1 MDATTLTVLSCLLLA
16 YASGCCNAAYYA
28 VRLTKKNDLRQQGSG
43 TLGAR
48 NVQRNYGWPMAVL
61 VFLFDLLKIWPS
73 LYLLAAHDAA
83 GQLSQ
88 ALVVLA
94 GLLGHI
100 YPVQL
105 GFRGGK
111 GVAVFIGS
119 ALYIIIFTPTTWLF
133 VLNLL
138 LVIFAHRK
146 KRSRYAVKLADTD
159 EEFDQIFELNY
170 HTFVEEIPQ
179 HEPNELKK
187 LKDKFHE
194 NNVYILCKNG
204 NTIAGMVAC
213 CDQRPFSLDAKVEQ
227 LDSYLPAH
235 SKIYEIRLLAVKKEY
250 RRTRVTAML
259 LRALIKYLLDN
270 QADLAIIS
278 GTTRQLAMYEKMGF
292 QPFHALVG
300 KDGAQYQPMYI
311 TKKHLRSARWLR

>member
-1 MDATTLTVLSCLLLA
+1 MDATLIVFPCLLLA

-28 VRLTKKNDLRQQGSG
+28 VRLAQKSDLRQQGSG

-48 NVQRNYGWPMAVL
+48 NVHRLYGWGMAVP

-73 LYLLAAHDAA
+73 LYLLAAYHAA
-83 GQLSQ
+83 SPVSQ
-88 ALVVLA
+88 ALVVFA
-94 GLLGHI
+94 GLLGHV

-111 GVAVFIGS
+111 GVAVFAGS
-119 ALYIIIFTPTTWLF
+119 ALYIVMFPPVTWLF
-133 VLNLL
+133 VANLL

-146 KRSRYAVKLADTD
+146 KHSRYTVKLADTE
-159 EEFDQIFELNY
+159 EEFNQIFELNY

-194 NNVYILCKNG
+194 NNVYILCKDGSN
-204 NTIAGMVAC
+204 IAGMVAC
-213 CDQRPFSLDAKVEQ
+213 CNKRPFSLDAKVEN

-235 SKIYEIRLLAVKKEY
+235 DKIYEIRLLAVKREY
-250 RRTRVTAML
+250 RRTRVTPML
-259 LRALIKYLLDN
+259 LRALVKYLLN
-270 QADLAIIS
+270 HKAYLAIIS

-292 QPFHALVG
+292 QPFHGLVG
-300 KDGAQYQPMYI
+300 KDGAWYQPMYI
-311 TKKHLRSARWLR
+311 TRKSLRSARWLR